1 MNDPLADLRRQ
12 IDALDEEVV
21 RLLNERARCALELGR
36 RKEELGVPIYQP
48 AREREVLEHVMA
60 VNGGPLDAH
69 AIRRL
74 FERIIDEAR
83 RLERRADERRL
94 AEKTGRVDRAPA
106 DAEGPGPQ
114 APEQSG

>member
-1 MNDPLADLRRQ
+1 VIDPLADLRRQ
-12 IDALDEEVV
+12 IDALDEEIV

-48 AREREVLEHVMA
+48 VREGEVLEHVMA
-60 VNGGPLDAH
+60 VNGGPLDAK

-83 RLERRADERRL
+83 RLERQADENRL
-94 AEKTGRVDRAPA
+94 AERTGRPEPGRQ
-106 DAEGPGPQ
+106 DAGGPEPQ
-114 APEQSG
+114 TPDQTG

>member
-1 MNDPLADLRRQ
+1 VIDPLADLRRQ
-12 IDALDEEVV
+12 IDALDEEIV

-60 VNGGPLDAH
+60 ANGGPLDAK

-83 RLERRADERRL
+83 RLERQADENRL
-94 AEKTGRVDRAPA
+94 AERTGRPDGGRQDPG
-106 DAEGPGPQ
+106 GPEPQ
-114 APEQSG
+114 TPEQTG